1 MKKIL
6 LVFITLFITNF
17 VNAEVKIGFV
27 QVDKILKSAPQTASS
42 NKKLEKEFKK
52 RTDSLKT
59 VSYTHLTLPTKV
71 RV

>member
-27 QVDKILKSAPQTASS
+27 QVDKILKSAPQTSSS

-52 RTDSLKT
+52 KNR
-59 VSYTHLTLPTKV
+59 
-71 RV
+71 